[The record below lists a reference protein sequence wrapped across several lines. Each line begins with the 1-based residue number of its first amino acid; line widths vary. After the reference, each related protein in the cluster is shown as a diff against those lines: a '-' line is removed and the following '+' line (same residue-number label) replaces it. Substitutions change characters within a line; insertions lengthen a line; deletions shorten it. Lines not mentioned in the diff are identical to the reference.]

1 MGGVRPRVLL
11 LAVAVLAGACSS
23 CCLIDWLFGNG
34 PDGSADGTMPRAE
47 ARRAL
52 TRARR
57 HLYEKATPD
66 PDLAVRLADSVITN
80 CSSRRYVWDAFLV
93 QATAYQVAGRPKDAA
108 AAARKGIE
116 NLLAGH
122 KAAPGDAAMTALRRL
137 LPVYVENVVAEKGRS
152 EPLGRL
158 RAWKQ
163 ALLDLHASSKTPEP
177 EAIASINEHF
187 TLLEQMAEQ
196 YISARQPES
205 EVRRIVHRYIYFFN
219 ARDKNGLLGLLAKG
233 SAAAKRVAEKGV
245 RALASETVDK
255 MYFASAVTVT
265 VPGKSANAATA
276 SCEILVLSP
285 GGWARVISGVRFAV
299 TQGPGERWRIQNVDG
314 HP

>member
-1 MGGVRPRVLL
+1 MDR
-11 LAVAVLAGACSS
+11 
-23 CCLIDWLFGNG
+23 
-34 PDGSADGTMPRAE
+34 TMPRAE

-66 PDLAVRLADSVITN
+66 PDLAVRLAGSVIAN
-80 CSSRRYVWDAFLV
+80 CPSRRYVWDAFLV

-116 NLLAGH
+116 NLLASH

-137 LPVYVENVVAEKGRS
+137 LPVYVENVVAEKGRR

-158 RAWKQ
+158 RTWKQ
-163 ALLDLHASSKTPEP
+163 ALLDLHANSKTRDP
-177 EAIASINEHF
+177 EAIASIHEHF

-196 YISARQPES
+196 YISAREPES
-205 EVRRIVHRYIYFFN
+205 EVQKVIHRYIYFFN
-219 ARDKNGLLGLLAKG
+219 ARDKNGLLGLLEKG
-233 SAAAKRVAEKGV
+233 SAATKRVTEKGV
-245 RALASETVDK
+245 RALASENVDK

-265 VPGKSANAATA
+265 VPGKSAGAATA
-276 SCEILVLSP
+276 TCQILVLSP
-285 GGWARVISGVRFAV
+285 GGWARVIRGVRFAM
-299 TQGPGERWRIQNVDG
+299 TRDPGGRWRIQSMDG